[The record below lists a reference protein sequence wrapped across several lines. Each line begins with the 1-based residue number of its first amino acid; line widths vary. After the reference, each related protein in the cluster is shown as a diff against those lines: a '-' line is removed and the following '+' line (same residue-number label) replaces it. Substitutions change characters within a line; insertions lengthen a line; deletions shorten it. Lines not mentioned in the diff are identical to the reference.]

1 MTTAAFPPQWNFSN
15 LELDA
20 FLASNMTTVGTANY
34 PAAVT
39 GNVESSL
46 DGFSMTGQYGSHIQ
60 AHAVHSP
67 APPLPVLPPA
77 PSDTGVL
84 PSDSGEAGGPTL
96 GRSKRKPIPS
106 LRAQRDNLI
115 GDVGKENSLPVRK
128 GKKPTEKCSSALEV
142 NDGPPKKR

>member
-1 MTTAAFPPQWNFSN
+1 MA
-15 LELDA
+15 
-20 FLASNMTTVGTANY
+20 TVDTANY
-34 PAAVT
+34 PAMVT

-60 AHAVHSP
+60 AHAAHSP

-77 PSDTGVL
+77 PSDTSVL
-84 PSDSGEAGGPTL
+84 PSDSGEAEGPTL

-128 GKKPTEKCSSALEV
+128 GKKPTEKRSSAPEV

>member
-1 MTTAAFPPQWNFSN
+1 M
-15 LELDA
+15 
-20 FLASNMTTVGTANY
+20 TVGTANY

-67 APPLPVLPPA
+67 APLLPVLPPA

-96 GRSKRKPIPS
+96 GCSKRKPILS
-106 LRAQRDNLI
+106 LRAQQDNLI
-115 GDVGKENSLPVRK
+115 GDVGKQNSLPVQK